1 MAYKLRRGQIVR
13 SHTGK
18 SYVVKEFLGSG
29 GQGEVYKANS
39 GSSDYAVKWYYPHS
53 ATETQL
59 ELIKKLIAIGPPN
72 DRFLWPLELLCD
84 DRIKGFGYTMKLRD
98 RNYKGIVDLM

>member
-1 MAYKLRRGQIVR
+1 MAYKLRRGQVVR

-29 GQGEVYKANS
+29 GQGGEVYKAQAS
-39 GSSDYAVKWYYPHS
+39 GSDYAVKWYFPHS

-72 DRFLWPLELLCD
+72 DKFLLAI
-84 DRIKGFGYTMKLRD
+84 RAFVR
-98 RNYKGIVDLM
+98 